1 MGIAVLLMAY
11 GGPEALEDVE
21 PFLLDI
27 RGGRPTSREL
37 IDEIRGR
44 YEAIGG
50 RSPLLEITRAQA
62 RALEEQLGFPVYVGM
77 RHWHPYIRR
86 TVEEIAEAGHERLV
100 ALCLAP
106 HYSKMSLGAYFRQLD
121 QALEE
126 AGYDPELIRI
136 DGFHDHPIFL
146 DAVAEKVREGL
157 ARFPEGSRVKVIFT
171 AHSLPERIVAEGDPY
186 ADQVE
191 ETARGVAERIPG
203 LDWLRCWQSAGASGG
218 PWLGPPL
225 EEVVADLAAAGRRDL
240 LVCPVGFVADHVEVL
255 FDVDVEAKQ
264 IAREAGARL
273 ERTASFNDDPRFIE
287 ALADVVISEVGTS
300 S

>member
-1 MGIAVLLMAY
+1 MGVAVLLMAY
-11 GGPEALEDVE
+11 GGPEKLEDVE
-21 PFLLDI
+21 PFLRDI

-37 IDEIRGR
+37 VDEIRGR

-62 RALEEQLGFPVYVGM
+62 RALEERLGLPVFVGM
-77 RHWHPYIRR
+77 RHWHPYVRQTI
-86 TVEEIAEAGHERLV
+86 EEIAEAGHDHLI

-106 HYSKMSLGAYFRQLD
+106 HYSKMSLGAYFRKLD
-121 QALEE
+121 EALE
-126 AGYDPELIRI
+126 AADYAPELVRI

-157 ARFPEGSRVKVIFT
+157 ERFPADADVKVIFT

-186 ADQVE
+186 ARQVE
-191 ETARGVAERIPG
+191 ESARGVAERIPD
-203 LDWLRCWQSAGASGG
+203 LDWMRCWQSAGASGG

-225 EEVVADLAAAGRRDL
+225 EEVVAELARSGRKNL

-264 IAREAGARL
+264 IAEEAGARL
-273 ERTASFNDDPRFIE
+273 ERTASFNDDPLFIE
-287 ALADVVISEVGTS
+287 ALADVVRAQ
-300 S
+300 